1 MPLTRLDLN
10 NVHWTN
16 IYPRRQRSQGT
27 LRPSPQVPAEE
38 VGPLEGAAG
47 CSGRELDWH
56 WLWTLACCRG
66 VPCFTGEHSGRG
78 LAPVASPV
86 DDSAGDWPA
95 PAAQPAPLT
104 PLPARANI

>member
-16 IYPRRQRSQGT
+16 IYPRHQWSQGT

-47 CSGRELDWH
+47 CSGRELGWH
-56 WLWTLACCRG
+56 WLWTLAGCRG
-66 VPCFTGEHSGRG
+66 VPCFTGAHRGRG
-78 LAPVASPV
+78 LALRHLLWMTQQET
-86 DDSAGDWPA
+86 GRR
-95 PAAQPAPLT
+95 
-104 PLPARANI
+104 PLPSLHH